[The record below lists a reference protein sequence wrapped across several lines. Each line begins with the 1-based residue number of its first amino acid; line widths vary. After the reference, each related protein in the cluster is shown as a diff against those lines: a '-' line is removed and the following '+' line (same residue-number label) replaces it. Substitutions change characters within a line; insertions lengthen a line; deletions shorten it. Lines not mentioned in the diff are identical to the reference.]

1 MNCEETRALIG
12 PAIDDELTSADT
24 ARLMSHLEQCR
35 SCKQEWDKL
44 MAVREGI
51 KGITQAEPAPADLE
65 KRLLNAI
72 HLEHQRNI
80 RLRATFLLV
89 AAAAV
94 AAFGGGAFLLFAPGT
109 TPKLATGKLETSP
122 RAISSIEKLL
132 ATAGHHSETSDDA
145 AITIDY
151 VGHKDAKDL
160 TPLAGFAVKQ
170 STLAS
175 SHGTF
180 KLSGSDMLK
189 IGKQNMVRLCYTSD
203 DDDRV
208 NCIDCYQA
216 PEGMLSFAGARSQTI
231 NGKTVF
237 SGRIGEDTVLKI
249 SENGVDIFY
258 VTPLPVKE
266 LQDLI
271 KANV

>member
-1 MNCEETRALIG
+1 MNCEETKALIG
-12 PAIDDELTSADT
+12 PAVDDELTSADT
-24 ARLMSHLEQCR
+24 ARLMSHIEQCT
-35 SCKQEWDKL
+35 SCKLEWDKL
-44 MAVREGI
+44 IAVKEGI
-51 KGITQAEPAPADLE
+51 KCIVEAEPAPADLE

-80 RLRATFLLV
+80 RLRASFLLV

-94 AAFGGGAFLLFAPGT
+94 AALGGGAFLLLNPST
-109 TPKLATGKLETSP
+109 QPKLASSNLESTP

-132 ATAGHHSETSDDA
+132 AVAGHHSETSDDA
-145 AITIDY
+145 AITINF
-151 VGHKDAKDL
+151 VGHKDARDL

-170 STLAS
+170 SILAS

-180 KLSGSDMLK
+180 NLSGSDMLK

-203 DDDRV
+203 DDQRV

-216 PEGMLSFAGARSQTI
+216 PQGMLSFVGGKPETI
-231 NGKTVF
+231 NGKTVI
-237 SGRIGEDTVLKI
+237 SGRIGEDTVIKI
-249 SENGVDIFY
+249 SENGTDIFY
-258 VTPLPVKE
+258 VTPLPAKD
-266 LQDLI
+266 LQELI